1 MPQLIKPNQSAFI
14 AGCSI
19 TDNVLMAQEL
29 VRGYG
34 RSSLSPGTDDD
45 YISMEAISILD
56 KMKQL
61 KTQLEPSEL
70 KLESSISI
78 IGFLCEELHSRK
90 STLKPFLQQLFLQQ
104 EASLISNE
112 SNGQRDAEESS
123 SKALRI
129 TAKVM
134 GN

>member
-129 TAKVM
+129 TAKVRS
-134 GN
+134 

>member
-1 MPQLIKPNQSAFI
+1 MVGVLYLQVHLDKCIFLLNDTIEGCLQNKPA
-14 AGCSI
+14 A
-19 TDNVLMAQEL
+19 
-29 VRGYG
+29 
-34 RSSLSPGTDDD
+34 GTDDD

-129 TAKVM
+129 TAKVRS
-134 GN
+134 